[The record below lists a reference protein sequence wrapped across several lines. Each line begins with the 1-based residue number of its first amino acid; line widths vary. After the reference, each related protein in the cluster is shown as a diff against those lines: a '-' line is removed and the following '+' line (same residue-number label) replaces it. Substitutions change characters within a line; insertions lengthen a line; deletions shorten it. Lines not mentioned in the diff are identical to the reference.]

1 MSRAPP
7 GRERWS
13 PWTEGSLQPRL
24 PAPPADQ
31 ALASR
36 WAGSRSPAPRGCQG
50 KPERKER
57 PGPDSAARPRAPS
70 AVSSILGTRL
80 DQGSEDFCQP
90 PDLPCLRQLPLDM
103 PSSNLER
110 RARLLPAQLESVD
123 LGEAEPEGEEG
134 GGTRGEQ
141 RLASDSPCGDHRRG
155 PRSGASGM
163 GGGMFS
169 AFGRQARGPPAAS
182 PHLRMWNRPQQ
193 QPWHN
198 PQTSIRAAE
207 AAADGAAP
215 GAGGAPQRLDGPEQ
229 EHQGC
234 TAAAPG
240 PEETPTPP
248 GPTAPPGGQSTR
260 CPRPRLPLPSLWSS
274 LFPILLFHFLSF
286 MVSFVFLVSV
296 LIGE

>member
-1 MSRAPP
+1 MVTVDR
-7 GRERWS
+7 G
-13 PWTEGSLQPRL
+13 L
-24 PAPPADQ
+24 PPAET
-31 ALASR
+31 
-36 WAGSRSPAPRGCQG
+36 AGPLLTRPWRPDGRGPEARPQGVPG

-80 DQGSEDFCQP
+80 DQGSGTSVSPRP
-90 PDLPCLRQLPLDM
+90 PTQAALPLD
-103 PSSNLER
+103 SSTWSAGLAFSQRSWSPWTSARQSR
-110 RARLLPAQLESVD
+110 R
-123 LGEAEPEGEEG
+123 G
-134 GGTRGEQ
+134 GGVEGHGGAAG
-141 RLASDSPCGDHRRG
+141 LKAPDSPCGDHRRG

-234 TAAAPG
+234 TAAALVLRRLRPR
-240 PEETPTPP
+240 PDPPPRQASPP
-248 GPTAPPGGQSTR
+248 GARAPDF
-260 CPRPRLPLPSLWSS
+260 PLPPCGRLCFQSYCFISYHLWC
-274 LFPILLFHFLSF
+274 LLFFSYLS
-286 MVSFVFLVSV
+286 
-296 LIGE
+296 

>member
-1 MSRAPP
+1 MGTADPLEEP
-7 GRERWS
+7 LEH
-13 PWTEGSLQPRL
+13 LV
-24 PAPPADQ
+24 PAFRVSD
-31 ALASR
+31 
-36 WAGSRSPAPRGCQG
+36 
-50 KPERKER
+50 
-57 PGPDSAARPRAPS
+57 PS
-70 AVSSILGTRL
+70 YVTSFPAVSSILGTRL

-169 AFGRQARGPPAAS
+169 TFGRQARGPPAAS

-215 GAGGAPQRLDGPEQ
+215 GAGGARQRLDGPEQ

-248 GPTAPPGGQSTR
+248 GPTALPGGQSTR
-260 CPRPRLPLPSLWSS
+260 EEDPRGVYLQSDSRELAIGVLTD
-274 LFPILLFHFLSF
+274 FHSC
-286 MVSFVFLVSV
+286 FVKSRHH
-296 LIGE
+296 GTS